1 MIIYPKICENLNGL
15 EYLKEYVERN
25 NGIEIQLLNIE
36 ETQKKTYEAVKRLKT
51 EIPQL
56 NEVTIHLPLKEEFN
70 FEMLTY
76 SNLDVEKE
84 RVKKLIDI
92 SKEFNVK
99 LNLIYHTTW
108 DYTSWC
114 NCGAIDRMKELL
126 EVIQNSRVNILIE
139 NMIPLSER
147 KHCTALKVVK
157 AIENNHLRVCLD
169 ICHIHCVANIFKMN
183 LKEFLNTYLN
193 KEDCQKYIQ
202 QIHFAGTLNEDG
214 YIEDKKTHGRVHDS
228 WESFEEDYNILKQ
241 FEIEDKIIVTEISED
256 DYSTRKDEIEEIK
269 MLIKKEEK
277 I

>member
-1 MIIYPKICENLNGL
+1 MIIYPKTCENLNGFQ
-15 EYLKEYVERN
+15 YLKQYVEKYK
-25 NGIEIQLLNIE
+25 GIEIQLLNIE
-36 ETQKKTYEAVKRLKT
+36 ETQKKSYEAVKRLKA
-51 EIPQL
+51 EIPEL
-56 NEVTIHLPLKEEFN
+56 NEVTIHLPLKEIFN

-76 SNLDVEKE
+76 SNLDIEKE
-84 RVKKLIDI
+84 RLKALINI

-114 NCGAIDRMKELL
+114 KSGAIDRMKELL

-147 KHCTALKVVK
+147 THCTVLKVVK

-183 LKEFLNTYLN
+183 LKEFLNSYLN

-214 YIEDKKTHGRVHDS
+214 YIDEKKTHGRVHDS

-269 MLIKKEEK
+269 MLIKKEEE

>member
-169 ICHIHCVANIFKMN
+169 ICHIHCVANIFKMD